1 MFIDTHCHLSV
12 DDYENIDQVLT
23 ENRAV
28 GVSPIIISGC
38 TKRDIL
44 ESLEYAECYS
54 DVFLTIGYH
63 PSEADSITDEDLSL
77 LEQQLVSTSK
87 IVGLGEI
94 GLDYY
99 YGKENKDLQLQ
110 LFEKQLQLAEKLAL
124 PVVIHSRDATF
135 DTIQLLKK
143 YSVSGVIH
151 CFSGSLE
158 TAQEYI
164 KMGFSLG
171 IGGVVTFKNSKLRE
185 VVARLPLDKIV
196 LETDS
201 PYLAP
206 EPFRGKKNSSKYIPY
221 IAAAIANCKNISV
234 DEVSSITTSNAKK
247 IFHLDSFAK

>member
-12 DDYENIDQVLT
+12 DDYENIDQVLV
-23 ENRAV
+23 ENRAA

-38 TKRDIL
+38 TKKDIL
-44 ESLEYAECYS
+44 ESLEYAKRYS

-63 PSEADSITDEDLSL
+63 PSEANSITDEDLFL
-77 LEQQLVSTSK
+77 LEQQLSSTSK

-99 YGKENKDLQLQ
+99 YGKDNRDLQIQ
-110 LFEKQLQLAEKLAL
+110 LFEKQLQLAERLAL

-143 YSVSGVIH
+143 HSVFGVIH

-158 TAQEYI
+158 TAKEYI
-164 KMGFSLG
+164 QLGFSLG
-171 IGGVVTFKNSKLRE
+171 IGGVITFKNSKLKE
-185 VVARLPLDKIV
+185 VVEQIPLSNIV

-201 PYLAP
+201 PYLTP
-206 EPFRGKKNSSKYIPY
+206 EPFRGKKNSSKFIPY
-221 IAAAIANCKNISV
+221 IATAIADCKNISL
-234 DEVSSITTSNAKK
+234 DEVSSVTTCNAKK

>member
-1 MFIDTHCHLSV
+1 MIM
-12 DDYENIDQVLT
+12 
-23 ENRAV
+23 
-28 GVSPIIISGC
+28 
-38 TKRDIL
+38 KIL
-44 ESLEYAECYS
+44 
-54 DVFLTIGYH
+54 IGYFFKI
-63 PSEADSITDEDLSL
+63 ERLKLALLLFLVVLDLVL
-77 LEQQLVSTSK
+77 LEKQLTSTSK
-87 IVGLGEI
+87 MVGLGEI

-110 LFEKQLQLAEKLAL
+110 LFERQLALAEKLDL
-124 PVVIHSRDATF
+124 PVVIHSRDATL

-185 VVARLPLDKIV
+185 VVAQIPLENIV

-201 PYLAP
+201 PYLTP
-206 EPFRGKKNSSKYIPY
+206 EPFRGKKNSSKYVPY
-221 IAAAIANCKNISV
+221 IALAIAENKNISI
-234 DEVSSITTSNAKK
+234 DEVASITTKNAKK
-247 IFHLDSFAK
+247 IFHID